1 MSKQIAKINASKEAL
16 KFVQNGMIVGLG
28 TGTTAKIFIN
38 LLGKK
43 ISENFQITGMPTS
56 IETKKQAEK
65 LGIKLI
71 DINDKKTI
79 DLAIDGADEV
89 SPQKNLIKGLGGAFL
104 REKIVE
110 KKADNLIIIVDE
122 SKMVKKLGKG
132 ILPIEVDKEKYLEI
146 VPKIEAYGCSTKL
159 RKENNGDIFKT
170 DNGNFIYHCKFDKE
184 ITNAIKLETELM
196 AINGVIDTGLFINM
210 ANMII
215 IGNKEGT
222 TIID

>member
-1 MSKQIAKINASKEAL
+1 MSKKIAKINASKEAL

-28 TGTTAKIFIN
+28 TGSTAKIFIN

-43 ISENFQITGMPTS
+43 ISKNFQITGMPTS
-56 IETKKQAEK
+56 IETKKQAEE

-71 DINDKKTI
+71 DINDKKII

-89 SPQKNLIKGLGGAFL
+89 SPEKNLIKGLGGALL

-110 KKADNLIIIVDE
+110 KKAAKLIIIVDE
-122 SKMVKKLGKG
+122 SKMVKKLGRG

-146 VPKIEAYGCSTKL
+146 VPKVEAYGCSTEL
-159 RKENNGDIFKT
+159 RKESNGDIFKT
-170 DNGNFIYHCKFDKE
+170 DNGNFIYHCRFDKE
-184 ITNAIKLETELM
+184 ITNATKLETELM

-215 IGNKEGT
+215 IGNEEGT

>member
-1 MSKQIAKINASKEAL
+1 MSKKIAKINASKEAL

-28 TGTTAKIFIN
+28 TGSTAKIFIN

-43 ISENFQITGMPTS
+43 ISKNFQITGMPTS

-132 ILPIEVDKEKYLEI
+132 ILPIEVEKEKYLEI
-146 VPKIEAYGCSTKL
+146 VPKIEACGCSTKL
-159 RKENNGDIFKT
+159 RKESNGDIFKT
-170 DNGNFIYHCKFDKE
+170 DSGNFIYHCKFDKE

-196 AINGVIDTGLFINM
+196 TINGVIDTGLFINM

-222 TIID
+222 IIID